1 MKVNHLHDLKG
12 ERKNQLL
19 VMVDKDG
26 TPKRL
31 ATREECHRGRGKT
44 HLAFMAFILDNEGKV
59 ILAKR
64 SKIKSLWGG
73 FWDATVVSH
82 ILSGETP
89 MQAANRR
96 GKEEM
101 GVDLMFKSIGAFHYF
116 AEHGESSENE
126 YCYCLIGKTEQKV
139 YPNPVEISE
148 IRKIDIDNLKKE
160 IETNPVNFTP
170 WLKLAIVKFYEQIF

>member
-12 ERKNQLL
+12 ERKDQLL
-19 VMVDKDG
+19 VVVDKDG

-31 ATREECHRGRGKT
+31 ATREECHKGRGQT

-73 FWDATVVSH
+73 FWDTTVVSH

-101 GVDLMFKSIGAFHYF
+101 GVDLVFKSIGSFHYF

-160 IETNPVNFTP
+160 IEINPDNFTP
-170 WLKLAIVKFYEQIF
+170 WLKLAIDKFYEQIF

>member
-19 VMVDKDG
+19 VVVDKDG
-26 TPKRL
+26 TQKRF
-31 ATREECHRGRGKT
+31 ATREECHKERGQT

-101 GVDLMFKSIGAFHYF
+101 GVDLVFKSIGSFHYF

-160 IETNPVNFTP
+160 IEINPDNFTP
-170 WLKLAIVKFYEQIF
+170 WLKLAIDKFYEQIF